1 MVRTEQDLI
10 KFYADNFDD
19 VIWDKVEEGEELKEL
34 ATLYRNDPD
43 ALDFAKEKDAQQEPG
58 GVLDVNAPYDR
69 MLDSMREGL
78 QRSGSSH
85 SRRSIRASNAREKE
99 KAAMQ
104 PAKSNA
110 NLKS

>member
-1 MVRTEQDLI
+1 M
-10 KFYADNFDD
+10 
-19 VIWDKVEEGEELKEL
+19 EEGEELKEL

-43 ALDFAKEKDAQQEPG
+43 ALDFAKEKDAWSKPSG
-58 GVLDVNAPYDR
+58 ALDVNAPYDR

-85 SRRSIRASNAREKE
+85 SRRSIRVSNTHPKE
-99 KAAMQ
+99 QAAMQ

>member
-43 ALDFAKEKDAQQEPG
+43 ALDFAKEKEAQPQPS
-58 GVLDVNAPYDR
+58 GVLEVNAPYDGL
-69 MLDSMREGL
+69 LDSMRQGL

-99 KAAMQ
+99 KATMQ

>member
-1 MVRTEQDLI
+1 
-10 KFYADNFDD
+10 
-19 VIWDKVEEGEELKEL
+19 
-34 ATLYRNDPD
+34 
-43 ALDFAKEKDAQQEPG
+43 
-58 GVLDVNAPYDR
+58 

-85 SRRSIRASNAREKE
+85 SRRSIRVSNTHREE